1 MIILDTMK
9 NIFNLKNKKRNH
21 KSGFTVIEV
30 LVACAIITS
39 TSLILMS
46 SASKGIELSNRALRQ
61 SQSSMLLEEGAE
73 AVKSIRDTNW
83 DLISALSSET
93 DYYLSFDTTSNT
105 WSLNTVPSPQIDEI
119 FSRKIVLSDVYRDS
133 NDDIAETGYLDE
145 GFKRVVVT
153 VDWQNKEELKSKDLT
168 FYLSNIFN

>member
-1 MIILDTMK
+1 MK
-9 NIFNLKNKKRNH
+9 NIFNLKNRRGNRN
-21 KSGFTVIEV
+21 SGFTIIEV
-30 LVACAIITS
+30 IVACAIITS

-61 SQSSMLLEEGAE
+61 SESSMLLEEGAE
-73 AVKSIRDTNW
+73 AVKSIRDANW
-83 DLISALSSET
+83 DLISSLSSDTE
-93 DYYLSFDTTSNT
+93 YYLYFDTTSNT
-105 WSLNTVPSPQIDEI
+105 WSLSATPSSKIDEI
-119 FSRKIVLSDVYRDS
+119 FNRSIVLSDVYRDS

-153 VDWQNKEELKSKDLT
+153 VDWQNKGEVKSKNLI